1 MKVELLYVADCPN
14 HLPTLEII
22 RDVLREED
30 LPQDV
35 TQVEITDTSK
45 AGELSFRGSP
55 TVRVD
60 GEDVEPGQNAFA
72 MYGVS
77 CRTYFVD
84 GRFQGIPPREWI
96 RNAVRASSLR

>member
-1 MKVELLYVADCPN
+1 MKVELLYVPDCPN

-30 LPQDV
+30 LPQDI
-35 TQVEITDTSK
+35 TQVEVTDATQ
-45 AGELSFRGSP
+45 AGELSFQGSP
-55 TVRVD
+55 SVLVD
-60 GEDVEPGQNAFA
+60 GKDVEPGQNAFA

-84 GRFQGIPPREWI
+84 GRFQGVPPREWI
-96 RNAVRASSLR
+96 RNAVRAASL